1 MKLFN
6 RNYPK
11 EELIVDMCSWLYY
24 IYGTDEYIDNIVKER
39 SCVLDMFCTFFD
51 GHELVREKLHKN
63 LSYSQPGI
71 LLYQA
76 FRKIADYNNYDA
88 RITPFISHLLKS
100 GWEIEQI

>member
-11 EELIVDMCSWLYY
+11 EELIVDTCSWLYY
-24 IYGTDEYIDNIVKER
+24 IYGTDEYIDEIIKER
-39 SCVLDMFCTFFD
+39 QHVLDMFCTFFD
-51 GHELVREKLHKN
+51 GHELVRKKLHVN
-63 LSYSQPGI
+63 LPYSPPGI

-76 FRKIADYNNYDA
+76 FRKIADYYDYDT

-100 GWEIEQI
+100 GWEILEL